1 MCIAA
6 LMSGYGLDT
15 QSTNERDSAIDEATL
30 RLLEARS
37 FIQITLIHP
46 EGASSEEPTR
56 HEHGRTVPVVPARAG
71 ATDAA
76 RAE

>member
-15 QSTNERDSAIDEATL
+15 QGTNERDSAIDEATL

-37 FIQITLIHP
+37 FIQVTLIHP
-46 EGASSEEPTR
+46 KGASSEEPTR
-56 HEHGRTVPVVPARAG
+56 HEHGRAVPAVPTRAG
-71 ATDAA
+71 GADAA